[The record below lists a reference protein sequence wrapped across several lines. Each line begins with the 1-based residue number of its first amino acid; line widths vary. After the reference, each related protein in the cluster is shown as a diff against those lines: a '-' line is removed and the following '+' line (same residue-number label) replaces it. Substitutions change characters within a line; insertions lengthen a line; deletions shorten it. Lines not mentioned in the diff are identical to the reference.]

1 MAFLRKSRWEQAKE
15 DVKKEIFDP
24 IDKDGSG
31 SLDAKEVEY
40 LFSEVGVGA
49 IFAKFADLSKVG
61 GVKEAISAAK
71 KETQDAEMSAIEK
84 EMSAKLFKN
93 LTFMGHPISPEVQ
106 TILMW
111 CYRLSWLNPL
121 L

>member
-71 KETQDAEMSAIEK
+71 KETEDAEMSAIER
-84 EMSAKLFKN
+84 EMSAKLFNN
-93 LTFMGHPISPEVQ
+93 LTFSILCHSPPSRLFLLVYTEHL
-106 TILMW
+106 ILI
-111 CYRLSWLNPL
+111 Y
-121 L
+121 